1 MADIIHYKA
10 SCDIFINYKCSV
22 SQKQNMGIFLGK
34 LRTGV
39 HTESGPESRR
49 IALHLSRKRGDAVS
63 AAWFCRFCLPEMIMK
78 LFIFKEQV
86 RSVPYPGI
94 YSHDTDWERSLQMTM
109 SER

>member
-22 SQKQNMGIFLGK
+22 IQKQNMGIFLGK

-39 HTESGPESRR
+39 QTESGPKSRR

-63 AAWFCRFCLPEMIMK
+63 AAWFCHFSFSKNKLEVSHILEPTPMI
-78 LFIFKEQV
+78 LIG
-86 RSVPYPGI
+86 SV
-94 YSHDTDWERSLQMTM
+94 HCR
-109 SER
+109 